1 MINSIFNATEFL
13 CFRQNLFSFFF
24 FYIHLFTKKDSFLV
38 TWQVWWEKKNFIL
51 LSIFSAWLDLW
62 NSNKWSIYST
72 PQNFFVLVKLYFHS
86 SFSIFTFSQKRIV
99 SLWRGKF
106 GILFSLFSAIAS
118 SSVDSIYNLFLVK
131 FLKAIRRLKN

>member
-131 FLKAIRRLKN
+131 FLKAIQRLKN

>member
-38 TWQVWWEKKNFIL
+38 TWQVWWKKKNFIL
-51 LSIFSAWLDLW
+51 FSIFSAWLDLW

-118 SSVDSIYNLFLVK
+118 SVDSIYNLFLVK
-131 FLKAIRRLKN
+131 FLKAIQRLKN